1 MNTEESKLEPQQEQ
15 LDIPVVINWRLLINL
30 LLFKDKRLS
39 YSKDVKIGIGIL
51 LWLDVV
57 GVGLLIWTIMFFIA
71 CL

>member
-1 MNTEESKLEPQQEQ
+1 MKTEESKLESQQEQ
-15 LDIPVVINWRLLINL
+15 LDIPVVINWRILINL

-39 YSKDVKIGIGIL
+39 YSKAVKIGIGVL